1 MHTLLKSVRRCAAA
15 IMAAASAVG
24 GLMLISATAPS
35 TTLATANADAC
46 PPVEVIFARGR
57 NEAPGPGRLGQAFID
72 ALRARVP
79 KDIAVYGVNYPADTQ
94 IAAGANDTSRRIQYM
109 ADACPD
115 TRLVVGGYSLGA
127 VSATVALSA
136 TENGFGFKNPLPP
149 GADGHIAAVVLF
161 GNFSHR
167 AGAGNIAPVYRDR
180 TFDACNG
187 TDPICSDGFP
197 QTLGEMQR
205 DWPNHLQDG
214 YIGSGLVDQA
224 ADFAAARVQ

>member
-1 MHTLLKSVRRCAAA
+1 MFSTFVRRLAACSLAAA
-15 IMAAASAVG
+15 GAVG
-24 GLMLISATAPS
+24 GLMVPS
-35 TTLATANADAC
+35 SLGSGGLPVAHADPC

-57 NEAPGPGRLGQAFID
+57 HEDPGPGRLGNTFID

-79 KDIAVYGVNYPADTQ
+79 KDIGVYGVNYPADTQ
-94 IAAGANDTSRRIQYM
+94 IAAGANDLSNRVQYM
-109 ADACPD
+109 AGACPD

-136 TENGFGFKNPLPP
+136 NDTGFGFKRPLPP
-149 GADGHIAAVVLF
+149 GIDPHIAAVVLF

-167 AGAGNIAPVYRDR
+167 AGAGNIAAVYRDR

-224 ADFAAARVQ
+224 ADFVAARVQ